1 MKRIQIILALLLTM
15 TVQLAVASDNKD
27 VRRYPSERMEK
38 EARVYVNSL
47 RLRGDSAERFTK
59 IFLDYRQEIH
69 KALENNRGKMNQA
82 WKRGKHITDK
92 EIDQSIKA
100 RFKLSRSLLD
110 IREKYYGRFRQV
122 LSPRMYEQFNML
134 EQRFDSRKVK
144 EHERRR
150 KEPSAVPAEFDRR
163 GKTYKVSPP
172 PH

>member
-15 TVQLAVASDNKD
+15 TVQLAAASDKNS
-27 VRRYPSERMEK
+27 RQFPRERVEK
-38 EARVYVNSL
+38 EAGVYVKSL
-47 RLRGDSAERFTK
+47 KLRGDSAERFTK
-59 IFLDYRQEIH
+59 IYLDYKQDIH
-69 KALENNRGKMNQA
+69 KALESSRGKMNQA

-150 KEPSAVPAEFDRR
+150 QEPSAVPVDFDRR